1 MVYSSP
7 LVHASLFTI
16 SGRKKYKINEHM
28 LDRLRVLDCLC
39 ILDRLIMT
47 SHLCMVIS
55 SLPPLLVVS
64 RLLQL

>member
-1 MVYSSP
+1 
-7 LVHASLFTI
+7 
-16 SGRKKYKINEHM
+16 M

-47 SHLCMVIS
+47 SHLCVVIS